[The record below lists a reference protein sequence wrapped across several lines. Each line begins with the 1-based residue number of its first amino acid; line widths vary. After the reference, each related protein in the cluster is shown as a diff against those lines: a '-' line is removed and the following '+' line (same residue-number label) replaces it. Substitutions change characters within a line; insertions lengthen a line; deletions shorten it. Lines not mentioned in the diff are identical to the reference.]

1 MPTYN
6 PGPPFRVSSDWS
18 KARKHPTQ
26 GTVKRHEG
34 QDWAAPAG
42 TPIPAAADGHV
53 IYTGWMN
60 GYGNTIAVEHMIRGQ
75 VVHTM
80 YAHMSAASPLKV
92 KDKVK
97 KGDPLG
103 PVGMTGG
110 VSSGNH
116 LHFEVHPFAESGKL
130 VLHKTVDPA
139 TFDFPDGE
147 AVSGA
152 FGYPFLLKDGEPA
165 RSLAAYMHAM
175 RGAED
180 GFYPV
185 GGNSLWHGGIHFGD
199 GTANALAQGPTQL
212 GEKSGVRC
220 IADGEVVAYK
230 LDSTYPAVQFRE
242 NQLKALYSTGF
253 TLVRH
258 TLVLPES
265 TQLKACQPEDET
277 ADLEEQTR
285 AAQMR
290 SAIAVKMQAED
301 RKAAA
306 DAKEAQKAAAAEAAK
321 DAKKGKKTEV
331 PKAEATP
338 ERTES
343 KPETLVLFSLY
354 IHLMDWR
361 GYRQD
366 EKIPRAKYWKGDSTY
381 RVTASAAEDTQKV
394 PPPPPPPPQE
404 ESTADPFALP
414 RSPFSSDRGFGLG
427 ESPLGG
433 GWGQGQAGGQA
444 SVEQRGFGLEA
455 AAEQATPQRVPYGSL
470 PTPGASMPSSASATD
485 AARATAASAPAAPA
499 IKGRKGLNIRS
510 EPNGKLLGMLGQGAR
525 VRFTETK
532 AVGKGVWGHIG
543 ELLEGEIIAAEA
555 VDGQV
560 KPGAENGWVYLSR
573 MEAVFDKPDPV
584 DQVVVLDKPFPVK
597 AGDIIGQIGEYQTFG
612 VARASPSPGMRSML
626 HLEMFSG
633 GDVPGFIGRSRAYAA
648 TRPENERNMLVLDVG
663 VKLVTPIASDTALA
677 AGSIVA
683 IAADSPKGAWVKLHK
698 SVAEQ
703 VPRKALGK
711 YNEKTKRYADGR
723 MFTGWYVSST
733 GERTQSEKVGGK
745 WPDREV
751 LTELDDVFWAEAAR
765 VPAAAAGKPLDA
777 DLPAWTR
784 YPLQLSNQT
793 TPAGKLPRVIARV
806 ELDTLGKEFIAI
818 DDKGN
823 RWWWVATDQA
833 PGWVCQKDHP
843 LTRWE
848 SPWAWPCFE
857 YVEEGQLTPLD
868 LMAWKVFQMA
878 KSRPEEKAEHKMRA
892 DRVRGS
898 SLHRKIYQLI
908 DVNNDGDL
916 SPAELKHAQQ
926 NPLLARYLQR
936 LIARY
941 ESEWGGGMQKWDE
954 LDSMMMRA
962 QGNEW
967 AGEKVRIRK
976 LQWWETVQGVKDF
989 PSSLDV
995 FHFHPLA
1002 MISNFMGLGTKI
1014 IDGDLVRRLGD
1025 LIAHGE
1031 GGYDSYN
1038 SGTKNVPEGKVGFS
1052 FRNPPAGTVTGKTID
1067 EILATEPLDGT
1078 NRNRM
1083 FATGKYQTIFGTLKA
1098 AKAKLGLTGNEK
1110 YDAELQERVFREY
1123 LLYKAGDGALGRL
1136 VIEGKGTVDDA
1147 QMAAAQEWASIA
1159 APKGR
1164 KIASGAI
1171 SDGTMS
1177 YHQSLANKANVES
1190 TPAVRALL
1198 VEILESKK

>member
-6 PGPPFRVSSDWS
+6 PGPPFRVSSNWS
-18 KARKHPTQ
+18 QARKHPTL

-53 IYTGWMN
+53 IYAGWMN

-92 KDKVK
+92 GDKVK

-116 LHFEVHPFAESGKL
+116 LHFEVHPFAQSGKL
-130 VLHKTVDPA
+130 GLHKTVDPS
-139 TFDFPDGE
+139 TFDFPGSE

-152 FGYPFLLKDGEPA
+152 FGYPFLLKDGEAA
-165 RSLAAYMHAM
+165 RSVAAYMHAM

-199 GTANALAQGPTQL
+199 GTASELAQGPTQL

-242 NQLKALYSTGF
+242 KQLKALYSTGF

-258 TLVLPES
+258 TLLLPES
-265 TQLKACQPEDET
+265 TQLKACQPESEA

-290 SAIAVKMQAED
+290 STIAVKMQAED

-321 DAKKGKKTEV
+321 NAKKGTKIEV
-331 PKAEATP
+331 PKAEPTP

-354 IHLMDWR
+354 MHLMDWR

-394 PPPPPPPPQE
+394 PPPPPPPPPE
-404 ESTADPFALP
+404 EPAADPFALP

-433 GWGQGQAGGQA
+433 GWGQGRAGDQA
-444 SVEQRGFGLEA
+444 SIEQRGFGLEA

-470 PTPGASMPSSASATD
+470 PTPGASMPATVPASDD
-485 AARATAASAPAAPA
+485 AKSTAASVPVAPA
-499 IKGRKGLNIRS
+499 IKGRRGLNIRS
-510 EPNGKLLGMLGQGAR
+510 EPNGKLLGMLAQGAR

-532 AVGKGVWGHIG
+532 AVGRGVWGHIG

-560 KPGAENGWVYLSR
+560 KPGAETGWVYLSR

-648 TRPENERNMLVLDVG
+648 TRPENERNMLVLEAG
-663 VKLVTPIASDTALA
+663 VKLATPVASDATLP
-677 AGSIVA
+677 AGSMVVV
-683 IAADSPKGAWVKLHK
+683 AADSPKGPWAKVHK
-698 SVAEQ
+698 CIAKQAS
-703 VPRKALGK
+703 RKALGK
-711 YNEKTKRYADGR
+711 FNEKTRRYAGGEQ
-723 MFTGWYVSST
+723 FTGWYISSK
-733 GERTQSEKVGGK
+733 GERTQDAKTGGG

-751 LTELDDVFWAEAAR
+751 LVQLADELWVERARLATVAAGTALPAD
-765 VPAAAAGKPLDA
+765 VPAWNA
-777 DLPAWTR
+777 
-784 YPLQLSNQT
+784 YPLRTDNLT
-793 TPAGKLPRVIARV
+793 TAASKLPRVMARV
-806 ELDTLGKEFIAI
+806 ELDALEGKSVAT
-818 DDKGN
+818 DSKGN
-823 RWWWVATDQA
+823 RWWWVSTDQA
-833 PGWVCQKDHP
+833 SGWVCQKDHP
-843 LTRWE
+843 STRWE

-857 YVEEGQLTPLD
+857 YVEEGQLTPMD
-868 LMAWKVFQMA
+868 LMAWKLFQMA
-878 KSRPEEKAEHKMRA
+878 RSQPAERAEHRMRA

-898 SLHRKIYQLI
+898 SLHRKIYQLL
-908 DVNNDGDL
+908 DSNNDGDL
-916 SPAELKHAQQ
+916 TPAELKQAQQ

-954 LDSMMMRA
+954 LDTLMLRA

-967 AGEKVRIRK
+967 AGEKVRIRN
-976 LQWWETVQGVKDF
+976 LQWWDALKGVKDF
-989 PSSLDV
+989 PSSLEV

-1002 MISNFMGLGTKI
+1002 MISNFMGLGTKVSGGGFI
-1014 IDGDLVRRLGD
+1014 RRLGD
-1025 LIAHGE
+1025 IIAHGE
-1031 GGYDSYN
+1031 GGYESYN
-1038 SGTKNVPEGKVGFS
+1038 TGTKNVPGDKVGFS
-1052 FRNPPAGTVTGKTID
+1052 FVRAPAGTVTGKTID
-1067 EILATEPLDGT
+1067 QILATDALDGT
-1078 NRNRM
+1078 DRNRM
-1083 FATGKYQTIFGTLKA
+1083 FATGKYQTIIKTLRA
-1098 AKAKLGLTGNEK
+1098 AKDAMGLTGAEK
-1110 YDAELQERVFREY
+1110 YDEELQERVFAEY
-1123 LLYKAGDGALGRL
+1123 LLEKAGGGALASFVRDG
-1136 VIEGKGTVDDA
+1136 VGTVDDA
-1147 QMAAAQEWASIA
+1147 QYAAAKEWASIA
-1159 APKGR
+1159 APKGY
-1164 KIASGAI
+1164 KTKKDNV
-1171 SDGTMS
+1171 SDGNLS
-1177 YHQSLANKANVES
+1177 YHEGAANSANAGSTRGLRELLMEIAES
-1190 TPAVRALL
+1190 R
-1198 VEILESKK
+1198 K

>member
-354 IHLMDWR
+354 MHLMDWR

-381 RVTASAAEDTQKV
+381 RVPASAARIRRRSHRHRHRHRRKNRRQIR
-394 PPPPPPPPQE
+394 
-404 ESTADPFALP
+404 SRCHAL
-414 RSPFSSDRGFGLG
+414 RSP
-427 ESPLGG
+427 
-433 GWGQGQAGGQA
+433 
-444 SVEQRGFGLEA
+444 VI
-455 AAEQATPQRVPYGSL
+455 
-470 PTPGASMPSSASATD
+470 
-485 AARATAASAPAAPA
+485 AASAWASHRWEAA
-499 IKGRKGLNIRS
+499 
-510 EPNGKLLGMLGQGAR
+510 GAR
-525 VRFTETK
+525 
-532 AVGKGVWGHIG
+532 GK
-543 ELLEGEIIAAEA
+543 
-555 VDGQV
+555 
-560 KPGAENGWVYLSR
+560 
-573 MEAVFDKPDPV
+573 
-584 DQVVVLDKPFPVK
+584 QVVR
-597 AGDIIGQIGEYQTFG
+597 
-612 VARASPSPGMRSML
+612 RASNSVDSDWRRPQSRRRHSACLMAACLHPVRRCHPRRRPLMRPGRRLRARRL
-626 HLEMFSG
+626 HL
-633 GDVPGFIGRSRAYAA
+633 PSR
-648 TRPENERNMLVLDVG
+648 
-663 VKLVTPIASDTALA
+663 
-677 AGSIVA
+677 
-683 IAADSPKGAWVKLHK
+683 
-698 SVAEQ
+698 
-703 VPRKALGK
+703 
-711 YNEKTKRYADGR
+711 
-723 MFTGWYVSST
+723 
-733 GERTQSEKVGGK
+733 GERG
-745 WPDREV
+745 
-751 LTELDDVFWAEAAR
+751 
-765 VPAAAAGKPLDA
+765 
-777 DLPAWTR
+777 
-784 YPLQLSNQT
+784 
-793 TPAGKLPRVIARV
+793 
-806 ELDTLGKEFIAI
+806 
-818 DDKGN
+818 
-823 RWWWVATDQA
+823 
-833 PGWVCQKDHP
+833 
-843 LTRWE
+843 
-848 SPWAWPCFE
+848 
-857 YVEEGQLTPLD
+857 
-868 LMAWKVFQMA
+868 
-878 KSRPEEKAEHKMRA
+878 
-892 DRVRGS
+892 
-898 SLHRKIYQLI
+898 
-908 DVNNDGDL
+908 
-916 SPAELKHAQQ
+916 
-926 NPLLARYLQR
+926 
-936 LIARY
+936 
-941 ESEWGGGMQKWDE
+941 
-954 LDSMMMRA
+954 
-962 QGNEW
+962 
-967 AGEKVRIRK
+967 
-976 LQWWETVQGVKDF
+976 
-989 PSSLDV
+989 
-995 FHFHPLA
+995 
-1002 MISNFMGLGTKI
+1002 
-1014 IDGDLVRRLGD
+1014 
-1025 LIAHGE
+1025 
-1031 GGYDSYN
+1031 
-1038 SGTKNVPEGKVGFS
+1038 
-1052 FRNPPAGTVTGKTID
+1052 
-1067 EILATEPLDGT
+1067 
-1078 NRNRM
+1078 
-1083 FATGKYQTIFGTLKA
+1083 
-1098 AKAKLGLTGNEK
+1098 
-1110 YDAELQERVFREY
+1110 
-1123 LLYKAGDGALGRL
+1123 
-1136 VIEGKGTVDDA
+1136 
-1147 QMAAAQEWASIA
+1147 
-1159 APKGR
+1159 
-1164 KIASGAI
+1164 
-1171 SDGTMS
+1171 
-1177 YHQSLANKANVES
+1177 
-1190 TPAVRALL
+1190 
-1198 VEILESKK
+1198 

>member
-6 PGPPFRVSSDWS
+6 PGPPFRLSSNWS
-18 KARKHPTQ
+18 QARKHPTQ

-53 IYTGWMN
+53 VYAGSMN
-60 GYGNTIAVEHMIRGQ
+60 GYGNTIAVEHLIRGQ

-80 YAHMSAASPLKV
+80 YAHMSAPSPLKV
-92 KDKVK
+92 GEKVK

-116 LHFEVHPFAESGKL
+116 LHFEVHPYAKSGVL
-130 VLHKTVDPA
+130 GLHKTVDPA
-139 TFDFPDGE
+139 TFDFPGTE

-152 FGYPFLLKDGEPA
+152 FGYPFALKDGEAP
-165 RSLAAYMHAM
+165 RSVAAYMHAM

-180 GFYPV
+180 GYYPV

-199 GTANALAQGPTQL
+199 GTASALAQGPTQL
-212 GEKSGVRC
+212 AERSGVRC
-220 IADGEVVAYK
+220 IADGEIVAYK

-242 NQLKALYSTGF
+242 KQLKALYSTGF

-265 TQLKACQPEDET
+265 TQLKACQPEAQT
-277 ADLEEQTR
+277 KDLEEQTH
-285 AAQMR
+285 AAQM
-290 SAIAVKMQAED
+290 SSVVAVKMQAED
-301 RKAAA
+301 NKAAA
-306 DAKEAQKAAAAEAAK
+306 DAKEAQKTAAAEAAK
-321 DAKKGKKTEV
+321 NAKKVEKAEV
-331 PKAEATP
+331 PKVAETP

-354 IHLMDWR
+354 MHLMDWR

-366 EKIPRAKYWKGDSTY
+366 QAIPRAKYWKGDSTY
-381 RVTASAAEDTQKV
+381 RVSASAAEDTQKV
-394 PPPPPPPPQE
+394 PPPPPPPPAPTQE
-404 ESTADPFALP
+404 VTDPFAP
-414 RSPFSSDRGFGLG
+414 TARSPFANDRAFGLG
-427 ESPLGG
+427 QSPLGG
-433 GWGQGQAGGQA
+433 GWGQGVAGAQEG
-444 SVEQRGFGLEA
+444 VGQRGFGLEA
-455 AAEQATPQRVPYGSL
+455 AVEQATPQRVPYGSL
-470 PTPGASMPSSASATD
+470 PTPGAPAPQLGAEP
-485 AARATAASAPAAPA
+485 APAAAPEPVARA

-510 EPNGKLLGMLGQGAR
+510 EPNGKLLGMLAQGAR

-532 AVGKGVWGHIG
+532 AVGKSVWGHIG
-543 ELLEGEIIAAEA
+543 EVLEGEIIPSET
-555 VDGQV
+555 VDGQI
-560 KPGAENGWVYLSR
+560 KPGAETGWVYLSR
-573 MEAVFDKPDPV
+573 MEAVFDKADPV
-584 DQVVVLDKPFPVK
+584 NQVVVLDKPYPVK
-597 AGDIIGQIGEYQTFG
+597 AGDIMGQIGEYQTFG

-633 GDVPGFIGRSRAYAA
+633 GDVPGFIGRCRAYAA
-648 TRPENERNMLVLDVG
+648 TRPASERNMLVLEVG
-663 VKLVTPIASDTALA
+663 ARLVTPIASDTNLG
-677 AGSIVA
+677 AGAIIA
-683 IAADSPKGAWVKLHK
+683 IAADSPKGAWQKVHR
-698 SVAEQ
+698 SIAEQ
-703 VPRKALGK
+703 VGRKTLGK

-723 MFTGWYVSST
+723 LFTGWYISAK
-733 GERTQSEKVGGK
+733 GERTQSEKIGGK

-751 LTELDDVFWAEAAR
+751 LTQLDEVFWVEAAR
-765 VPAAAAGKPLDA
+765 VSAATAGKPLDA
-777 DLPAWTR
+777 DVPAWSR
-784 YPLQLSNQT
+784 YPLKISNLT
-793 TPAGKLPRVIARV
+793 SRAGTLPRVIARV
-806 ELDTLGKEFIAI
+806 ELDGLEKNAVAI
-818 DDKGN
+818 DDQGN
-823 RWWWVATDQA
+823 RWWLVATDQA
-833 PGWVCQKDHP
+833 TGWVCQIEHP

-857 YVEEGQLTPLD
+857 FVEEGQLTPLD
-868 LMAWKVFQMA
+868 LMAWKVFQMT
-878 KSRPEEKAEHKMRA
+878 KSQPSEKAEHKMRA

-898 SLHRKIYQLI
+898 SLHRKIYQLL
-908 DVNNDGDL
+908 DADNDGDL
-916 SPAELKHAQQ
+916 SPAELKKAQQ
-926 NPLLARYLQR
+926 SPLLARYLQR
-936 LIARY
+936 LIVRY

-962 QGNEW
+962 QGTEW
-967 AGEKVRIRK
+967 AGEKVRIRN
-976 LQWWETVQGVKDF
+976 LQWWDAVKGVQDF

-1014 IDGDLVRRLGD
+1014 VDGDLVTRLGD

-1031 GGYDSYN
+1031 GGYESYN
-1038 SGTKNVPEGKVGFS
+1038 SGTKNVPNNKVGFS

-1067 EILATEPLDGT
+1067 EILATEPMDGT
-1078 NRNRM
+1078 NRSRM
-1083 FATGKYQTIFGTLKA
+1083 FATGKYQTVFATLRA
-1098 AKAKLGLTGNEK
+1098 AKAKLGLTGAEK

-1136 VIEGKGTVDDA
+1136 VIEGKGTVEDA

-1159 APKGR
+1159 TPKGR
-1164 KIASGAI
+1164 KISSGAI
-1171 SDGTMS
+1171 SDGNLS
-1177 YHQSLANKANVES
+1177 YYHSEANKANVES

-1198 VEILESKK
+1198 LEIVESKK